1 MKTFDSDESC
11 IGADRLATC
20 DEVRYAIAFLSQDAS
35 GHGCT
40 PDAYSWGSDFAG
52 CVRFYPK
59 KLTWS
64 PFVGKKHDAESN

>member
-1 MKTFDSDESC
+1 MKPFASDESC

-20 DEVRYAIAFLSQDAS
+20 DEVRYAIAFLSQNDS
-35 GHGCT
+35 RDGCT
-40 PDAYSWGSDFAG
+40 PGAYPWGTDFAG

-64 PFVGKKHDAESN
+64 PFVIKKHDSKSN

>member
-11 IGADRLATC
+11 IGVDRLATC
-20 DEVRYAIAFLSQDAS
+20 DEVRYAIAFLSQKAS
-35 GHGCT
+35 LDGCT
-40 PDAYSWGSDFAG
+40 PDAYSWGSDFAS

-64 PFVGKKHDAESN
+64 SFVSKKHDSKTD